1 MVLFHHF
8 FLVFHPALFLPRH
21 FRPDKNNVPA
31 IPVNSSPPDH
41 HPNQIT
47 TQRSSIIERFNNV
60 RSSPIENP
68 PFRAGAKIF
77 TFHRPSLIFQ
87 PLLNPQVKIHPLW
100 SGQRFSSTHHPSPI
114 FTPSHLHSIPQCLG
128 SGKNFHCS
136 QPVRLRRKIS
146 LPHSHA
152 TRQPR
157 QLVPCTPPPK
167 HNSPNSERSS
177 LEKG

>member
-21 FRPDKNNVPA
+21 FRSDKNNVPA
-31 IPVNSSPPDH
+31 IPVNSSSPDH

-47 TQRSSIIERFNNV
+47 TQRSGIIERFNNV
-60 RSSPIENP
+60 RSSPSENP

-114 FTPSHLHSIPQCLG
+114 FTPSLNPSVFRVGQKFSLFPTRQIET
-128 SGKNFHCS
+128 KNFT
-136 QPVRLRRKIS
+136 PTLARYA
-146 LPHSHA
+146 P
-152 TRQPR
+152 
-157 QLVPCTPPPK
+157 TPPTRTLHPTT
-167 HNSPNSERSS
+167 
-177 LEKG
+177 

>member
-8 FLVFHPALFLPRH
+8 LPVFHPALFLSRH

-47 TQRSSIIERFNNV
+47 TQRSGIIERFNNV
-60 RSSPIENP
+60 RSSPSENP

-114 FTPSHLHSIPQCLG
+114 FTPSLNPSVFRVGQKFSLFPTRQIET
-128 SGKNFHCS
+128 KNFTPTLTRS
-136 QPVRLRRKIS
+136 KPAT
-146 LPHSHA
+146 SHLA
-152 TRQPR
+152 TRHLNTTLQT
-157 QLVPCTPPPK
+157 QNDQV
-167 HNSPNSERSS
+167 
-177 LEKG
+177 

>member
-60 RSSPIENP
+60 RSSPSENP

-100 SGQRFSSTHHPSPI
+100 SGQRFSLFILHLPSSNLQP
-114 FTPSHLHSIPQCLG
+114 PSFNL
-128 SGKNFHCS
+128 
-136 QPVRLRRKIS
+136 QPPTQNL
-146 LPHSHA
+146 
-152 TRQPR
+152 
-157 QLVPCTPPPK
+157 PPK
-167 HNSPNSERSS
+167 QHSPNSKQSS

>member
-8 FLVFHPALFLPRH
+8 LPVFHPALFLSRH

-31 IPVNSSPPDH
+31 IPVNSSSPDH
-41 HPNQIT
+41 HTNQIT
-47 TQRSSIIERFNNV
+47 TQRSGIIERFNNV
-60 RSSPIENP
+60 RSSPSENP

-77 TFHRPSLIFQ
+77 TFHRPSLIYQ
-87 PLLNPQVKIHPLW
+87 PLLNPQVKIQTKKQK
-100 SGQRFSSTHHPSPI
+100 QRFSLSIIHHPS
-114 FTPSHLHSIPQCLG
+114 SHLHSIPQCLG

-167 HNSPNSERSS
+167 HNSPNSKQSS